1 MQKYG
6 ELLLFN
12 GIRVNLIEMKTIFT
26 LLKWIFGLAALP
38 MILQGFLF
46 PVMRG
51 SGDSEGVFI
60 LLISIPFVLLAIF
73 FHTRAKKRQW
83 EDDFFY
89 LLFKFSASKGGE
101 IKTSLKKEIEKSK
114 EKLKDN
120 IDKET

>member
-1 MQKYG
+1 
-6 ELLLFN
+6 
-12 GIRVNLIEMKTIFT
+12 
-26 LLKWIFGLAALP
+26 

-51 SGDSEGVFI
+51 SGNSEGVFI

-73 FHTRAKKRQW
+73 FHSSAKKRQW

-101 IKTSLKKEIEKSK
+101 IKTSLKKEVEKSK
-114 EKLKDN
+114 EKMKDS
-120 IDKET
+120 IDK